1 MFGNILRSKLYIWYN
16 NSKDNSNRGMTFRV
30 QVLGKTICKWKGFRL
45 NSCFVVVTHY
55 AKALIRMDSHEH
67 SKIFSVLIIYRMIP
81 VVYVFSHLHFHA
93 LPTLLSNGMSNCNSK
108 LERYWPKLSSF
119 SIFVVLLLLTND
131 VQSTLP
137 KAFRG

>member
-16 NSKDNSNRGMTFRV
+16 SSKDNSNRGMIFRV

-45 NSCFVVVTHY
+45 NSCFAVVTHY
-55 AKALIRMDSHEH
+55 TKALIRMDSHEH

>member
-1 MFGNILRSKLYIWYN
+1 MFGNILRSKSYTWYN
-16 NSKDNSNRGMTFRV
+16 NSKDNSNQGMTFRV
-30 QVLGKTICKWKGFRL
+30 QVLGKTIYKWKGFRL

-93 LPTLLSNGMSNCNSK
+93 LPKLLSNGMSNCNSK